1 MAIRAVCLVRTREL
15 GVSTLD
21 LSSHTGQG
29 CRYKRQEERPWGL
42 LPASGR
48 SDFLVSTLN
57 LQVMPLRSRWRVP
70 SAMPGTHQALRRCH
84 FPLSALYTMSP
95 RPWGGGIL
103 QLPPAALDPGCRRA
117 RCQPRSGVGSLKRR
131 GFSLHWPSAIHT
143 AGSPP
148 GTAVSPG
155 RWGAAPA
162 LPQPAFGLCLLLRLL
177 PPPFWQEQLCG

>member
-15 GVSTLD
+15 GISTLD

-29 CRYKRQEERPWGL
+29 CRYKRQEERAWGL

-84 FPLSALYTMSP
+84 LPFCSLHHEPQALGRRDPTAPTCSSGSWLQKSQVSAP
-95 RPWGGGIL
+95 IR
-103 QLPPAALDPGCRRA
+103 
-117 RCQPRSGVGSLKRR
+117 VGSLKKH

-148 GTAVSPG
+148 GRALSPG